1 MKTEADHIFVHEN
14 SQPVASAIIA
24 CLQGQGCRVY
34 TTGDLSGAME
44 DIEKTNL
51 TMILIDGDAG
61 SAQAVMGKVKSL
73 FPAVPV
79 VVMVSPAGSAEIM
92 HTMRNDASDFIL
104 KPVNPAAIELARFRA
119 RRLIHLQQELKT
131 AQTLAA
137 IHVPPAQEEQVETE
151 RFVAVRQI
159 VDKMSQFMV
168 QLNKDV
174 QGGIQFFN
182 EMPYFVAIHDR
193 YSKVVAANPVYMDL
207 LGKKIGKDSWEIY
220 RGKRASRR
228 TCPVGRTL
236 ASGNVLTTRAVVQ
249 YLSGARVPVI
259 VRTAPIYNN
268 DGEIELILEVFAG
281 TKEIE
286 RMAAEI
292 KTTHQRYEQL
302 FDAVP
307 SYIAVLDR
315 RYRVTA
321 INKRFRGAF
330 GNQVGKRFS
339 TIFIQGKTAMQNS
352 PIRQTLQ
359 DGLPHQAEMIL
370 TTQAGDQYSV
380 LAWTSPIFTPA
391 GKLIQILVI
400 FLDITEL
407 RHLRDNLSSLGM
419 MMGTVSHSLKGSLT
433 GLDAALYLIDTG
445 FYRDKPAKI
454 EEGLDVAKL
463 VIDRIRKLVFD
474 ILYYTKDRGLEL
486 EQVHVSEFCEDILV
500 HTDQR
505 IRGANIRFDHDFKQA
520 FGVFEIDPG
529 LLRSALTNILENA
542 MEACIEDPT
551 DRGHVIEFTVTAERN
566 YVMFDIRDN
575 GIGMHP
581 DQIKQSFSPF
591 YSTKGKRG
599 TGLGLFITNKVIQ
612 KHGGRLT
619 VNSEPGKGSQFQIR
633 LPRSIAGVAR

>member
-1 MKTEADHIFVHEN
+1 MKTVTDHIFVHAN
-14 SQPVASAIIA
+14 DLQNASAVIA
-24 CLQGQGCRVY
+24 CLEDQGCRVF
-34 TTGDLSGAME
+34 TTDDLNGLFQGG
-44 DIEKTNL
+44 EKTNL
-51 TMILIDGDAG
+51 TLTLVDMEVDN
-61 SAQAVMGKVKSL
+61 AQEVIHTIKSK
-73 FPAVPV
+73 FPTVPV
-79 VVMVSPAGSAEIM
+79 VAMVGPDRSAEALQNMPDDI
-92 HTMRNDASDFIL
+92 SDVIL
-104 KPVNPAAIELARFRA
+104 KPVDPAAIETARFRA
-119 RRLIHLQQELKT
+119 RRLGRLQQELKT
-131 AQTLAA
+131 AQMHSESLTSHSLA
-137 IHVPPAQEEQVETE
+137 EQIATE
-151 RFVAVRQI
+151 RFVVVRQI
-159 VDKMSQFMV
+159 VDKMSQFMT

-193 YSKVVAANPVYMDL
+193 NATVLAANPVYTEL
-207 LGKKIGKDSWEIY
+207 LGKKIGKNSWEIY

-236 ASGNVLTTRAVVQ
+236 TSGNVLTTRAVVQ

-268 DGEIELILEVFAG
+268 DGGIELILEVFAG

-286 RMAAEI
+286 RMASEI
-292 KTTHQRYEQL
+292 KTTQQRYEQL

-321 INKRFRGAF
+321 INRRFREAF
-330 GNQVGKRFS
+330 GNQIGKRFS
-339 TIFIQGKTAMQNS
+339 SIFIPGKRTKQYS
-352 PIRQTLQ
+352 PIRQTLT

-433 GLDAALYLIDTG
+433 GLDAAMYLIDKG
-445 FYRDKPAKI
+445 FYRDTPAKI

-463 VIDRIRKLVFD
+463 VIERIRKLVFD
-474 ILYYTKDRGLEL
+474 ILYYAKDRGLEL
-486 EQVHVSEFCEDILV
+486 EQVAVIQFCEDILV

-505 IRGANIRFDHDFKQA
+505 IRGADIRYEHDFRDA
-520 FGVFEIDPG
+520 FGEFEVDPG
-529 LLRSALTNILENA
+529 LLRSALTNLLENA
-542 MEACIEDPT
+542 MEACIEDPS
-551 DRGHVIEFTVTAERN
+551 DRQHVIEFRVTAERN

-581 DQIKQSFSPF
+581 DQIKHSFSPF

-619 VNSEPGKGSQFQIR
+619 VTSEPGKGSQFQVR